1 MPGQDQ
7 VKAPAVCS
15 SLALCELR
23 EYALHSPHLSF
34 GPAMRRAMVDALEG
48 AARCAAQE
56 AAREAVDYCPSIAVR
71 REIGDF

>member
-34 GPAMRRAMVDALEG
+34 GHAMRRAMVDALEG
-48 AARCAAQE
+48 AARRVAHE
-56 AAREAVDYCPSIAVR
+56 AARETVDYRPSIAVR